1 VVGHGSELRQVG
13 RKKER
18 GKNTRE
24 QNFSFPYFCVCRG
37 RRRIVPFKM
46 TLFCVFFFFEEKEIN
61 MGVTQK

>member
-1 VVGHGSELRQVG
+1 VG

-37 RRRIVPFKM
+37 RRRIVPFKT